1 MPHDQDDTRVGVEKM
16 RDEMAVRKWN
26 PVTFILVALS
36 LFSAASAAGKDRIH
50 TAEEP
55 LPPTEAAAT
64 MQVPEGFRVTLFAG
78 EPEVKQPIGFCI
90 DDRGRLWVAEAYNY
104 PNHGDTPGDRI
115 VILED
120 SDGDGRMDQRTVF
133 YDQLNYVTGI
143 EVGFGGAWVMSP
155 PCMYF
160 IPDRD
165 GDDVPDGKPEVLLD
179 GFGNHANAHN
189 LANGFAWG
197 PDGWLYGTHGRTN
210 WSLIGKPGTADD
222 GRVRFDGGVYRYHP
236 TRHVWEPFADGT
248 TNPWGI
254 DWNDYGDAFVCN
266 CVNPHLFQVIQ
277 GAHYEP
283 WRGRAS
289 SQFAYQRID
298 TIADHLH
305 YVGLANVR
313 NGLGSQD
320 EDQAG
325 GGHAHCG
332 TMIYLGDTFPAQYRN
347 QLFTNNIHGRRI
359 NNDLLRRSGSGYVA
373 SHGPDLMRSQDPWY
387 MGVTLAYGP
396 GVEVYASDWSDT
408 GECHSTR
415 NTRKHTG
422 RIYRITHLDTH
433 TDPVDLSVMPAGQW
447 VELQSHDNDWYVRH
461 ARRLL
466 QEQAAAG
473 KPMSQVH
480 ASLQSMLE
488 REKSVPRKLRAMWA
502 LWVTGGLSDEKL
514 LRLMRSSHEE
524 IRGWA
529 VTLWCED
536 QTPDPARIEPLVR
549 MATEDPSPRV
559 RLSLASAMQ
568 RITATDRWPLAE
580 GLAMRGEDINDQN
593 LPLMYWYGIEPLI
606 DDDLDRF
613 AQLAGH
619 ASVPTVRVN
628 AARRIASHRDS
639 QRGLELLSRELATT
653 SNADAAADLLAGM
666 LQGLEG
672 RRHVPMPKTWR
683 DAYERWQSS
692 DHAEAAQRA
701 VRLALLFSDQKAIES
716 LKVVADDTSAS
727 PEWRLRA
734 IAALVASREPGFG
747 DHLLRLLGDEP
758 VREAAIAGLAQYQ
771 VESTA
776 ESLIGRYNAFTDSQK
791 QAAIATLASREI
803 WADDL
808 LRAVEANQIRKTDL
822 TAFNARQLRAIG
834 DDAITSRLGSVWGDV
849 RDTPQ
854 ERAKQIADIKRWL
867 SADLIADA
875 DLGQGKILFTKHC
888 ATCHRFFGE
897 GGKVGPDIT
906 GAQRTNLDYLLENIV
921 DPSASVSHD
930 FRMHVIAT
938 DDGRVITGLVESE
951 TERSLT
957 VLTAQDRFVIPLDE
971 IEHRQVADV
980 SIMPVGLL
988 ENLNEQEIRDLFGY
1002 LQRRQ

>member
-1 MPHDQDDTRVGVEKM
+1 M
-16 RDEMAVRKWN
+16 RDEMAVRTWF
-26 PVTFILVALS
+26 PVTLIVVAVCL
-36 LFSAASAAGKDRIH
+36 LSAASASAKDVIH

-55 LPPTEAAAT
+55 LPPGEAAAT

-78 EPEVKQPIGFCI
+78 EPDVKQPIGFCI

-120 SDGDGRMDQRTVF
+120 SDGDGRMDRRTVF

-143 EVGFGGAWVMSP
+143 EVGFGGVWVMSP

-165 GDDVPDGKPEVLLD
+165 GDDVPDEKPQVLLD

-210 WSLIGKPGTADD
+210 WSLIGKPGTPDD
-222 GRVRFDGGVYRYHP
+222 GRVRYDGGVYRYHP
-236 TRHVWEPFADGT
+236 TRHVWEPYADGT

-289 SQFAYQRID
+289 SEFAYQRID

-313 NGLGSQD
+313 NGIGSQD

-332 TMIYLGDTFPAQYRN
+332 TMIYLGDNFPTQYRN

-373 SHGPDLMRSQDPWY
+373 SHGPDLMRSQDPWF

-396 GVEVYASDWSDT
+396 GGEVYASDWSDT

-422 RIYRITHLDTH
+422 RIYRITYLDAH
-433 TDPVDLSVMPAGQW
+433 TNPVDFSVMSARQW
-447 VELQSHDNDWYVRH
+447 VDLQSHENDWYVRH

-466 QEQAAAG
+466 QQRAAAG
-473 KPMSQVH
+473 KSMSQVH
-480 ASLQSMLE
+480 ASLRSMLD
-488 REKSVPRKLRAMWA
+488 REESVPKKLRAMWA
-502 LWVTGGLSDEKL
+502 LWVTGGLPKENL
-514 LRLMRSSHEE
+514 LPLMASPHEE
-524 IRGWA
+524 IRAWS

-536 QTPDPARIEPLVR
+536 RRPDPAVIEPLVK
-549 MATEDPSPRV
+549 MAAEDPSPRV

-568 RITATDRWPLAE
+568 RITPKNRWPLAE
-580 GLAMRGEDINDQN
+580 ALAMRSEDTSDQN

-613 AQLAGH
+613 ARMA
-619 ASVPTVRVN
+619 ARAAIPRVRVN
-628 AARRIASHRDS
+628 AARRIASQGDS
-639 QRGLELLSRELATT
+639 RPGLELLSRGLAKT
-653 SNADAAADLLAGM
+653 SNASAAADVLAGM

-672 RRHVPMPKTWR
+672 RRQVPMPASWR

-692 DHAEAAQRA
+692 DNAEAAERS
-701 VRLALLFSDQKAIES
+701 VRLALLFSDRKAIES
-716 LKVVADDTSAS
+716 LRVVAGDESA
-727 PEWRLRA
+727 PPDRRHRA
-734 IAALVASREPGFG
+734 IAALVASREQGFG
-747 DHLLRLLGDEP
+747 ENLLQLLADDA
-758 VREAAIAGLAQYQ
+758 VREAAIRGLAQYQ
-771 VESTA
+771 VEKTA
-776 ESLIGRYNAFTDSQK
+776 ESLIGRYDGLSDSQK

-808 LRAVEANQIRKTDL
+808 LRAVEANQIRKADL

-834 DDAITSRLGSVWGDV
+834 NDAITAQLQSVWGEV
-849 RDTPQ
+849 RDTAGD
-854 ERAKQIADIKRWL
+854 RAKQIADIKRWL
-867 SADLIADA
+867 DADVIVDA
-875 DLGQGKILFTKHC
+875 DLGQGKTLFTKHC

-930 FRMHVIAT
+930 YRMHTIVS

-951 TERSLT
+951 TQRTLT
-957 VLTAQDRFVIPLDE
+957 MLTAQDRIVIPMDE

-988 ENLNEQEIRDLFGY
+988 ENLSEQEIRDLFGY